1 MSAWDTAT
9 NTIRSGS
16 SAKEELSRM
25 DAYWRA
31 AYYISVGQIALCL
44 LVAAARRLV
53 DLGDGRGGE

>member
-1 MSAWDTAT
+1 M

-31 AYYISVGQIALCL
+31 AYSISVGPIALCL